1 MRKFNFIFL
10 LCFFLAAASSYA
22 ASTQDILQTAYS
34 KKGQNYYKIGMC
46 TGYVCSVY
54 RKNRI
59 KMPKNETVGHMKNR
73 LRRYRVKK
81 RKKGDIVAFGSSHVG
96 IYIGNGKVIHA
107 SWSRKKVSITKVKY
121 ICGNKTYYRLI

>member
-1 MRKFNFIFL
+1 
-10 LCFFLAAASSYA
+10 LAAAPSYA

-34 KKGQNYYKIGMC
+34 KKGQNYYKVGMC

-54 RKNRI
+54 RKNKI

-73 LRRYRVKK
+73 LRRYRVRK